1 MIEDQKKEW
10 LSKIIWL
17 LMMMNPFLDVITSF
31 SNHML
36 GHSSY
41 FVFGMK
47 FLFLVFLF
55 GLCMKKLDKRLVI
68 YMSISSLY
76 ILVFLGLQFRMKGSG
91 FLFLEAQSLFRT
103 FYLPFVFSFLMI
115 LYQRGIFKVK
125 RKNLILLLFFYLS
138 FLVFPTLAGV
148 SFDSYAHSKQ
158 GNIGWFYSTNEVGG
172 ILAILGPFLFLFLKN
187 HKWWIQVVGFL
198 CYLSGILVLG
208 TKVPVLAFLFM
219 VLCFLI
225 VFFRKLLVKKDWK
238 KIIYSAIGTV
248 LCTLLLFFIV
258 WQSSFYKNI
267 RIHLKFLGIHE
278 VQDLFTF
285 HHIDHFIFSER
296 LSFLKNTHELYQ
308 EVSFSEKVV
317 GMGIGDVRVNSPRS
331 MKMIEMDYFDIFY
344 HYGVWGSFCF
354 VLAFLLFYKKRK
366 YQLDEKISM
375 GLVLLLSF
383 FSGHILVSPSVSVL
397 VAIVLVPKEV
407 EVFK

>member
-1 MIEDQKKEW
+1 M
-10 LSKIIWL
+10 
-17 LMMMNPFLDVITSF
+17 
-31 SNHML
+31 
-36 GHSSY
+36 
-41 FVFGMK
+41 
-47 FLFLVFLF
+47 
-55 GLCMKKLDKRLVI
+55 
-68 YMSISSLY
+68 
-76 ILVFLGLQFRMKGSG
+76 
-91 FLFLEAQSLFRT
+91 
-103 FYLPFVFSFLMI
+103 
-115 LYQRGIFKVK
+115 
-125 RKNLILLLFFYLS
+125 
-138 FLVFPTLAGV
+138 
-148 SFDSYAHSKQ
+148 
-158 GNIGWFYSTNEVGG
+158 
-172 ILAILGPFLFLFLKN
+172 
-187 HKWWIQVVGFL
+187 
-198 CYLSGILVLG
+198 
-208 TKVPVLAFLFM
+208 
-219 VLCFLI
+219 
-225 VFFRKLLVKKDWK
+225 
-238 KIIYSAIGTV
+238 
-248 LCTLLLFFIV
+248 
-258 WQSSFYKNI
+258 
-267 RIHLKFLGIHE
+267 KFLGIHE

-375 GLVLLLSF
+375 WLVLLLSF